1 MIVWRIEVMRSADAP
16 QELLDAI
23 RGLLVDAFDDGFTPE
38 DWEHALGGHHVIAM
52 DGGAV
57 VAHAAVVARHFD
69 VGGRAVSVGYVEAV
83 ATDRNRRGQGVG
95 SGVMRAAGDIV
106 RAEYELGALSTGAH
120 EFYERLGWTRWQGP
134 TFVRRGERTV
144 RTPDEDDGVMVLV
157 TDLDVD
163 LTSSI
168 TCEERAGDDW

>member
-16 QELLDAI
+16 QGLLDAI
-23 RGLLVDAFDDGFTPE
+23 RGLLVDAFDDGFAPE
-38 DWEHALGGHHVIAM
+38 DWEHALGGHHVIAI

-106 RAEYELGALSTGAH
+106 RAEYELGALSTGG
-120 EFYERLGWTRWQGP
+120 R
-134 TFVRRGERTV
+134 
-144 RTPDEDDGVMVLV
+144 
-157 TDLDVD
+157 
-163 LTSSI
+163 TSS
-168 TCEERAGDDW
+168 TSGSGGRAGRDRRSSAGANGLSARPMKMTASWCSSPTSTST

>member
-1 MIVWRIEVMRSADAP
+1 MIVWRIEVVRSADAP
-16 QELLDAI
+16 PELLDAI

-57 VAHAAVVARHFD
+57 VAHAAVVPRHFD

-106 RAEYELGALSTGAH
+106 RAEYELGALSTGVA
-120 EFYERLGWTRWQGP
+120 
-134 TFVRRGERTV
+134 
-144 RTPDEDDGVMVLV
+144 
-157 TDLDVD
+157 
-163 LTSSI
+163 
-168 TCEERAGDDW
+168 